1 MIALDDWNIG
11 GGGGGGR
18 NSGSSTIF
26 TISGFL
32 NSGGAITFGCLLT
45 LASSIAAMTFEAFLR
60 KSEFSELMFKR
71 STDSFSKSVALWLS
85 LLIAAHQI
93 DYKNH

>member
-11 GGGGGGR
+11 GGGVGGR

-26 TISGFL
+26 TTSGFL
-32 NSGGAITFGCLLT
+32 NDGVKTFGCLLT

-93 DYKNH
+93 D